1 MQDSLWKLLMG
12 GIIVLTVS
20 YVVFFFEGSSGVYE
34 RGIPWP
40 DDILSLIKI

>member
-20 YVVFFFEGSSGVYE
+20 YVVFFLKVVVAYMKEA
-34 RGIPWP
+34 
-40 DDILSLIKI
+40 SLGLTTFYPL